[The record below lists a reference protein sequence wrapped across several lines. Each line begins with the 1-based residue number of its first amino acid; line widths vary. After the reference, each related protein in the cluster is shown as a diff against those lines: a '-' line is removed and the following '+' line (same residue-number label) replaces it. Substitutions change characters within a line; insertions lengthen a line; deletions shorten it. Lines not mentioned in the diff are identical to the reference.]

1 MTVQKG
7 YPELTN
13 PPDSTLVGPP
23 PVGAN
28 AAPGRAGVVT
38 FFLWRAVLAVIALAV
53 GLLSFFGI
61 ELAAGPASLLGALFA
76 LAVPGTAI
84 LVWWLRRPIAL
95 WTAMCAALSASATL
109 LLGQS
114 MLTTGLWQPGVAVG
128 LVAVASAASLV
139 AHLFVRPG
147 FAPQGD
153 APVAVAPSG
162 RRLTVVGVDVTV
174 ALSVIAVV
182 LWFVGLRSI
191 DPNTLGGAGL
201 IEQLS
206 PVLLAAYAVLAV
218 AAVLEIFT
226 RARTVVLA
234 GQAIVGVVGL
244 FGLQTFSYAVARVP
258 VAWLHWGFSEQIG
271 RDGAVLQGLDSRYSW
286 PGFFAGLGTLTR
298 ALGITDPAD
307 FIAFA
312 PIVLAGL
319 AAFAFFS
326 IATTVLGNGS
336 ARWLALWIYVTAN
349 WVGQEYLSPQ
359 GLTVVIVLV
368 LLAVVLQYGLRT
380 PLLARRPPVTD
391 ATAGHATSADGTGG
405 RALVWTTVVVGSL
418 ALAPTHQLSPLFLI
432 ITLGILVA
440 FRRLNDPLL
449 VLVPIVAVI
458 AWYLTG
464 ALDFWRNVGPGLLAG
479 LGDISGSLSAN
490 VGDRLVGQSGRQILV
505 GLRIATALIVFGLAL
520 FGVLRLRA
528 QKWEWRLLAVLCA
541 APFALVLAQAYG
553 GEMLLRSYLFALPMV
568 SIAAAYAFSAVPS
581 RVPEAADRPA
591 DFVPDFVPG
600 PGVVSTRA
608 IGAGKG
614 ALTACIACVVVAFL
628 AVSSVAVKGQ
638 NDSYVSFSVLDLQ
651 ASEQAYQEVQPGEV
665 LSGLTASGPLRF
677 EQLGE
682 VEQRSVQS
690 TCPISTMSS
699 ACVTK
704 LSPDVLVVTPSQ
716 DNSGRQYGQPAGWS
730 DALARQLVADGDYRV
745 VWHADGADLAGA
757 WVLRKTS
764 P

>member
-1 MTVQKG
+1 
-7 YPELTN
+7 
-13 PPDSTLVGPP
+13 
-23 PVGAN
+23 
-28 AAPGRAGVVT
+28 VT
-38 FFLWRAVLAVIALAV
+38 FVLWRALLAVVALAV
-53 GLLSFFGI
+53 GLLSLLGI
-61 ELAAGPASLLGALFA
+61 ELAAAPATVLGAVFA

-84 LVWWLRRPIAL
+84 LVWWLRRPMAL
-95 WTAMCAALSASATL
+95 WTAMCAALSASVTL

-114 MLTTGLWQPGVAVG
+114 MLTTGLWHPTVAIGV
-128 LVAVASAASLV
+128 VALASAASLG
-139 AHLFVRPG
+139 ANLFLRPG
-147 FAPQGD
+147 FDPLGAAP
-153 APVAVAPSG
+153 AAVAASG
-162 RRLTVVGVDVTV
+162 SRLAIARVDVTV
-174 ALSVIAVV
+174 ALSLIAVV
-182 LWFVGLRSI
+182 LWFIGLRTI
-191 DPNTLGGAGL
+191 DPNSLGGAGL

-206 PVLLAAYAVLAV
+206 PVLVAGYAVLAV

-226 RARTVVLA
+226 SARAVVLT

-286 PGFFAGLGTLTR
+286 PGFFAALGAVSR
-298 ALGITDPAD
+298 SLGITDPAD

-319 AAFAFFS
+319 AAFAVFS

-336 ARWLALWIYVTAN
+336 TRWLALWIYITAN

-368 LLAVVLQYGLRT
+368 VLAVVLQYGLRL
-380 PLLARRPPVTD
+380 PLLARRPRPAGVTEAPPVQFRHPDT
-391 ATAGHATSADGTGG
+391 GTGS
-405 RALVWTTVVVGSL
+405 RALVWAAVAVGSL

-432 ITLGILVA
+432 ITLGILVV

-449 VLVPIVAVI
+449 VLVPIVVVI

-490 VGDRLVGQSGRQILV
+490 VGDRLVGQSGRQLLV

-520 FGVLRLRA
+520 VGVLRLRA

-553 GEMLLRSYLFALPMV
+553 GEMLLRSYLFALPMI
-568 SIAAAYAFSAVPS
+568 SIAAAYAFSTFPS
-581 RVPEAADRPA
+581 RARAGGGRPSADQVR
-591 DFVPDFVPG
+591 G
-600 PGVVSTRA
+600 PGAASTRA
-608 IGAGKG
+608 IAAGRG
-614 ALTACIACVVVAFL
+614 VITVSLACLVVAFL
-628 AVSSVAVKGQ
+628 AMSSVAIKGQ
-638 NDSYVSFSVLDLQ
+638 NDSYVSFSELDLQ
-651 ASEQAYQEVQPGEV
+651 ASQQAYQDVQPGEV

-677 EQLGE
+677 EQLGA

-690 TCPISTMSS
+690 TCPISTMTA

-716 DNSGRQYGQPAGWS
+716 DNSGRQYGRDAGWT
-730 DALARQLVADGDYRV
+730 DQIARQLVADGNYRV
-745 VWHADGADLAGA
+745 VWHADGDDQAGA
-757 WVLRKTS
+757 WVLRRS
-764 P
+764 SS